1 LNFVKRKEKSRL
13 EVGLLLYI
21 FSRFK
26 ESKARL
32 VVGSTRMASNAALVE
47 SLVAALKVVEVV
59 LVGHSVEV
67 VGVAEV
73 ILLLLLVVLTEGLAD
88 VELALLED
96 EVLAALVQHL
106 HRIALV
112 VISDEAVALRVAH
125 SVHDDA
131 GILDASKVG
140 KVVSQL
146 VLRCRLGN
154 SSYID
159 TVADGMLLLVHTL
172 IAMRLLVLLL
182 RQLLLLVVHCILC
195 SFIY

>member
-1 LNFVKRKEKSRL
+1 MFGGCCCCYPDSKKVDDGR
-13 EVGLLLYI
+13 GLDY
-21 FSRFK
+21 
-26 ESKARL
+26 
-32 VVGSTRMASNAALVE
+32 GSELRALVE

-59 LVGHSVEV
+59 LVGHAVEV

-73 ILLLLLVVLTEGLAD
+73 VRLLLLLLVVLAEGLAD
-88 VELALLED
+88 VQLALLED

-106 HRIALV
+106 HRVALV
-112 VISDEAVALRVAH
+112 VVGDEAVALRVAH
-125 SVHDDA
+125 RVHDDA
-131 GILDASKVG
+131 RVLDAPKVG

-159 TVADGMLLLVHTL
+159 TVADGMLLLLHTL
-172 IAMRLLVLLL
+172 IAMGLLVLLL
-182 RQLLLLVVHCILC
+182 RQLLLVVHCILC